1 MDNLNI
7 KDLVKQHFNL
17 VDPSDVTEVTEA
29 FARIKTKDGGLEMEY
44 DELAAGKPIFLITE
58 DGKVPGPTGM
68 YVLEND
74 KSIRVEDGIIADVK
88 EVKDMEEEEKM
99 EDKEEKMSA
108 ETETE
113 ETVEQEFE
121 KKDEKMD
128 ERTDAEEEGYKD
140 GIKDAKEDIR
150 EAIDKIGLTD
160 EQMSE
165 LVTSLADAVKDEL
178 KSLSAKVAAM
188 EEKVEKMSTEPAAEP
203 TIVKSQNQ
211 PAETFN
217 AKFRTAAGK
226 ADVHPK
232 AESRRQQLLNQI
244 KNQ

>member
-1 MDNLNI
+1 METLDI
-7 KDLVKQHFNL
+7 KELVKQHFNL
-17 VDPSDVTEVTEA
+17 VDAVDETNDIETEVTEA
-29 FARIKTKDGGLEMEY
+29 FATIKTKDGELEMEY

-74 KSIRVEDGIIADVK
+74 KSVRIEDGMIAEVK
-88 EVKDMEEEEKM
+88 EVADMEEEEEKV
-99 EDKEEKMSA
+99 ETIAKEDDKEKMGK
-108 ETETE
+108 TKE
-113 ETVEQEFE
+113 E
-121 KKDEKMD
+121 MD

-160 EQMSE
+160 EQMGT
-165 LVTSLADAVKDEL
+165 LVASLADAVKDEL

-188 EEKVEKMSTEPAAEP
+188 EEKVEKMSTEPATEP
-203 TIVKSQNQ
+203 TVVKQPNNK

-217 AKFRTAAGK
+217 AKFRTMSNK
-226 ADVHPK
+226 DVLPK
-232 AESRRQQLLNQI
+232 AEARRQQLLNQI

>member
-29 FARIKTKDGGLEMEY
+29 FAKIKTKDGELEMEY
-44 DELAAGKPIFLITE
+44 DELAAGKPIFLLTE

-74 KSIRVEDGIIADVK
+74 KSIRIEDGIIAEVK
-88 EVKDMEEEEKM
+88 EVKDMEEEDKM
-99 EDKEEKMSA
+99 MDDKEKMSA
-108 ETETE
+108 ETESTE
-113 ETVEQEFE
+113 QQFE
-121 KKDEKMD
+121 KKDEEMD
-128 ERTDAEEEGYKD
+128 ERTDAEEEGYQD
-140 GIKDAKEDIR
+140 GIKDAKADVR
-150 EAIDKIGLTD
+150 EAVEKIGLTD
-160 EQMSE
+160 EQMGT
-165 LVTSLADAVKDEL
+165 LVASLADAVKDEL
-178 KSLSAKVAAM
+178 KSLQDKVAKM
-188 EEKVEKMSTEPAAEP
+188 EEKVEKMSTDPAAEP
-203 TIVKSQNQ
+203 TIVKSPNQ

-217 AKFRTAAGK
+217 AKFRTTVGK
-226 ADVHPK
+226 TDITPK

>member
-17 VDPSDVTEVTEA
+17 VDPSDVETPDTEVTEA
-29 FARIKTKDGGLEMEY
+29 FAKIKTADGELEMEY

-58 DGKVPGPTGM
+58 DGKVPGPTGD
-68 YVLEND
+68 YVLEGG
-74 KSIRVEDGIIADVK
+74 KSVRIEDGIIAEVK
-88 EVKDMEEEEKM
+88 EVKGVEAEEEEKL
-99 EDKEEKMSA
+99 EKKEEDMSA

-113 ETVEQEFE
+113 EVIEQEFE
-121 KKDEKMD
+121 KKEEMD

-160 EQMSE
+160 EQMGT
-165 LVTSLADAVKDEL
+165 LVASLADAVKDEL

-188 EEKVEKMSTEPAAEP
+188 EEKVEKMSVEPATEP
-203 TIVKSQNQ
+203 TIVKSPNQ
-211 PAETFN
+211 PAETFSTWRGETS
-217 AKFRTAAGK
+217 K
-226 ADVHPK
+226 DVDT
-232 AESRRQQLLNQI
+232 RRQVLLSQI